1 MAGMVTWSLLRE
13 LASFRAENGC
23 ATSLYLNLD
32 PSDVPTAG
40 DAQARMNAL
49 LTVAAKSGRKDL
61 THEQR
66 GSLKADWEQIGRW
79 FDDDFERDGSR
90 GLAVFAA
97 GLDNFW
103 RTLPLPEPVP
113 DKVKVGRDF
122 ELTPLV
128 PLVGR
133 ADGTIVA
140 VVGREQ
146 GQLYRLTAG
155 RLEELVQ
162 HYDEQHGQHDQ
173 GGWSQARYRRHIEKL
188 VQEHL
193 KGVAEELDRSRR
205 RLQSPRVVLVCS
217 EEMRSEFTDELSAE
231 AREALVGWTPARA
244 QAGPAEL
251 LNAVTPILER
261 AEAKDEAETIERWRE
276 EAGRNGR
283 AAAGWEQTLEAASDA
298 RVELL
303 LFQEGTDHPA
313 WRCPAC
319 GRAAVS
325 DGSCPLDGTRMEEVD
340 AGLDLAVH
348 QTLAHGGAV
357 WAIRH
362 HDDLAPVEGI
372 GALLRF

>member
-13 LASFRAENGC
+13 LAGFRAEKGC
-23 ATSLYLNLD
+23 ATSLHVNLD

-40 DAQARMNAL
+40 DAQTRMNAL
-49 LTVAAKSGRKDL
+49 LNAAEKTDRTDL

-66 GSLKADWEQIGRW
+66 GALKADFERIGRW
-79 FDDDFERDGSR
+79 FDDDFDRDGAQ

-103 RTLPLPEPVP
+103 LTLPLPEPVP
-113 DKVKVGRDF
+113 DSVRVGSHF
-122 ELTPLV
+122 YLAPLV
-128 PLVGR
+128 PLVAR
-133 ADGTIVA
+133 AEGTIVA

-146 GQLYRLTAG
+146 GQLYRLHAG
-155 RLEELVQ
+155 RLEEIAE
-162 HYDEQHGQHDQ
+162 HYDEQPGQHDQ
-173 GGWSQARYRRHIEKL
+173 GGWSQSRYQRHIEKL

-193 KGVAEELDRSRR
+193 KGLAEELDRSRR
-205 RLQSPRVVLVCS
+205 QMRSPKIVLVSS
-217 EEMRSEFTDELSAE
+217 EEMRSEFIEALSKE
-231 AREALVGWTPARA
+231 AREALVGWTQARSN
-244 QAGPAEL
+244 AGPAEL
-251 LNAVTPILER
+251 LDAVTPVLEA
-261 AEAKDEAETIERWRE
+261 AEAKDEAEAIGRWRE

-283 AAAGWEQTLEAASDA
+283 AASGWEQTLEAASDA
-298 RVELL
+298 RVEVL
-303 LFQEGTDHPA
+303 LFQQGADRQA

-319 GRAAVS
+319 GRAAAS
-325 DGSCPLDGTRMEEVD
+325 EGSCPLDGTRLEATD

-362 HDDLAPVEGI
+362 HEDLAPVEGI